1 MRDVELREQKEAEH
15 WRRQE
20 AELEDTLNQVMV
32 VFKYIEDKDVF
43 QKFYSKMLAKRL
55 VQHMSASD
63 DAEASMISKLKQ
75 ACGFEYTSKLQRM
88 FQDIGVSKEDRKSV
102 V

>member
-1 MRDVELREQKEAEH
+1 
-15 WRRQE
+15 
-20 AELEDTLNQVMV
+20 MV

-63 DAEASMISKLKQ
+63 DAEVKIL
-75 ACGFEYTSKLQRM
+75 F
-88 FQDIGVSKEDRKSV
+88 
-102 V
+102 

>member
-1 MRDVELREQKEAEH
+1 MIKTSLITVFYFQ
-15 WRRQE
+15 
-20 AELEDTLNQVMV
+20 MV

-88 FQDIGVSKEDRKSV
+88 FQVIQIASRNSV
-102 V
+102 ISYSSLLN